1 MIWYSVNVGTEPQA
15 ESRSGLSFL
24 PSSEVNYVSGT
35 VHCSH
40 ELALILG
47 QGGITLAFL
56 SIILLIL
63 ILSFSTHPQ
72 INGV

>member
-40 ELALILG
+40 ELALIL
-47 QGGITLAFL
+47 
-56 SIILLIL
+56 
-63 ILSFSTHPQ
+63 
-72 INGV
+72 